1 LVDALEEPNMRNR
14 CGLVLLLVAGCASMP
29 TTPDENATLQ
39 VGSTPFHEPNKPAP
53 TKASYTAAAPDIGFR
68 VVQIKDKLIGDN
80 PQLGLKP
87 FTVAVS
93 SPDAEIF
100 HKGLN
105 YIYITDSL
113 VKKCDND
120 ALLAAVLANEM
131 GKMVAERE
139 KSVADQIR
147 APEPL
152 PPVRL
157 PIGSLGNARDADPMN
172 YIETARFEQQYPK
185 TQRKPT
191 PVNPQLV
198 ARSILEKA
206 GFQRTDL
213 DAAMPFLDNAQRN
226 AVLSNQFNGPA
237 KQSDWKA
244 GMQ

>member
-1 LVDALEEPNMRNR
+1 MRNR
-14 CGLVLLLVAGCASMP
+14 CGLVLLLFAGCLSMP
-29 TTPDENATLQ
+29 TARDENATLQ
-39 VGSTPFHEPNKPAP
+39 VGSTPFTEPNKPAP
-53 TKASYTAAAPDIGFR
+53 TKTNYTAAAPDVGFR
-68 VVQIKDKLIGDN
+68 VMQIKDKLIGDN

-113 VKKCDND
+113 VKKCDTD

-152 PPVRL
+152 PPPAL
-157 PIGSLGNARDADPMN
+157 PIGGGGNSRDVDPVYAAQM
-172 YIETARFEQQYPK
+172 AKFEQQYPR

-213 DAAMPFLDNAQRN
+213 DAAMPILDKAQN
-226 AVLSNQFNGPA
+226 NSVLSNQFNGPA

-244 GMQ
+244 P